1 MHALTRIG
9 VFFGVLLVALF
20 AFAQLIRRTGMFFPE
35 KFPSGDWSTA
45 SLPVV
50 PLDQTFTTPDGVT
63 LHAWLF
69 RAASPAARLLIWY
82 HGNGGNIT
90 ERAPIAAELA
100 RRGVSVLLFDWR
112 GYGRS
117 GGTPSESAL
126 YVDAL
131 AAYDFAA
138 SRLGATAHDIVLYGE
153 SIGGPYAAYTASRR
167 GARSVVIE
175 NSLPSLRALGNA
187 LYPIPLGWFAPFAM
201 RTTKW
206 LNDARVPV
214 LVMHG
219 RRDTVIPFRLGQQ
232 LYDGIRGPKQFF
244 VSERAGH
251 GEIPFVEGVRYYE
264 TVVHFVG

>member
-1 MHALTRIG
+1 
-9 VFFGVLLVALF
+9 
-20 AFAQLIRRTGMFFPE
+20 
-35 KFPSGDWSTA
+35 
-45 SLPVV
+45 
-50 PLDQTFTTPDGVT
+50 
-63 LHAWLF
+63 
-69 RAASPAARLLIWY
+69 
-82 HGNGGNIT
+82 
-90 ERAPIAAELA
+90 
-100 RRGVSVLLFDWR
+100 
-112 GYGRS
+112 
-117 GGTPSESAL
+117 
-126 YVDAL
+126 
-131 AAYDFAA
+131 
-138 SRLGATAHDIVLYGE
+138 
-153 SIGGPYAAYTASRR
+153 
-167 GARSVVIE
+167 VIE